1 MLGSPKMMKTITPIV
16 ADETLLASGV
26 YVYFLNEQP
35 TGVTEPWSIH
45 RLPDSSYCTRVE
57 RDARAAFG
65 MTILVEAFSRT
76 WLATDDLQ
84 RFTVA
89 QSNAN
94 HAATSEGR
102 AEYLFSNKTVIV
114 TRSVNSQVMP
124 SEELSLPENTVVSP
138 LMRVFLGPVIRQVL
152 AHGKGQP
159 VPVLVPSLEQM
170 LDPETLLRPLFD
182 ARQAAMLGAENVEVD
197 GRLLPARRYQYLS
210 KHYDAESQF
219 WLDENDL
226 LLRYR
231 FVQSSEQ
238 VWDTRLTTY
247 RQFA

>member
-1 MLGSPKMMKTITPIV
+1 MQNITSIA
-16 ADETLLASGV
+16 ADETLVASGV

-35 TGVTEPWSIH
+35 TGVTESWSIH
-45 RLPDSSYCTRVE
+45 RLPDDSYCTRAE

-65 MTILVEAFSRT
+65 TTIRVEAFSQT
-76 WLATDDLQ
+76 PLATDDLQ
-84 RFTVA
+84 RFTVT
-89 QSNAN
+89 QYNAN
-94 HAATSEGR
+94 HAATSDVR
-102 AEYLFSNKTVIV
+102 AEYLFANQTAIV
-114 TRSVNSQVMP
+114 TRSVNGQVMP
-124 SEELSLPENTVVSP
+124 SEELSLPANTVVSP

-152 AHGKGQP
+152 AHGNGQP

-182 ARQAAMLGAENVEVD
+182 FRQAALLGTEDIEVD
-197 GRLLPARRYQYLS
+197 GRWLPARRFQYLS
-210 KHYDAESQF
+210 NHYDAESQF
-219 WLDENDL
+219 WLDETDL

-238 VWDTRLTTY
+238 IWDTRLTTY

>member
-1 MLGSPKMMKTITPIV
+1 MQNKTSIA
-16 ADETLLASGV
+16 ADETLVASGN
-26 YVYFLNEQP
+26 YVYSLNEQP
-35 TGVTEPWSIH
+35 AGVTEPWSIH
-45 RLPDSSYCTRVE
+45 RLPDGSYCTRAE

-65 MTILVEAFSRT
+65 TTIRVEAFSQT
-76 WLATDDLQ
+76 PLATDDLQ
-84 RFTVA
+84 RFTVT
-89 QSNAN
+89 QCNAN
-94 HAATSEGR
+94 HAATSDVR
-102 AEYLFSNKTVIV
+102 AEYLFTNQTVII
-114 TRSVNSQVMP
+114 TRSVNGQVMP
-124 SEELSLPENTVVSP
+124 SEELSLPKNTVVSP

-152 AHGKGQP
+152 ARGKGQS

-170 LDPETLLRPLFD
+170 LDPDTLLRPLFD
-182 ARQAAMLGAENVEVD
+182 SRQAAVLGAEDVEVD
-197 GRLLPARRYQYLS
+197 GRLLSARRYQYLS
-210 KHYDAESQF
+210 NHYDAESQF